1 MWSCSWEFS
10 FFLSCL
16 MKSLLHQ
23 LSGSTFILP
32 NNIFFTWSYSSF
44 HARQFSKDFK
54 QRMSKLVQ
62 TGFCSSCKQSNP
74 QQNKKVDIKC
84 FIIFGLNIYCLFGMI
99 METNLEYTQR
109 YTHMCC
115 RCCKNIILMNETG
128 FYNIEEFYQS
138 CNFGCFW

>member
-1 MWSCSWEFS
+1 
-10 FFLSCL
+10 
-16 MKSLLHQ
+16 
-23 LSGSTFILP
+23 
-32 NNIFFTWSYSSF
+32 
-44 HARQFSKDFK
+44 
-54 QRMSKLVQ
+54 MSKLVQ

-74 QQNKKVDIKC
+74 QQNKKVDIQC

-109 YTHMCC
+109 YTYMCC

-138 CNFGCFW
+138 CNFCCFWQIFFYVKLTCCTHQNICLTGRTILGSLLYKYETFCKPPFPIKNQFVII